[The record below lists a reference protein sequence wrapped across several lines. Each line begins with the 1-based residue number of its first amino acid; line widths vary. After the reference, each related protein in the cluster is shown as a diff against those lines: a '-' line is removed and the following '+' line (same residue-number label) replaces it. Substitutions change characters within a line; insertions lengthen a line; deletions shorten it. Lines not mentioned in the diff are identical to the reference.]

1 MQFILVDRP
10 TVGIHHSGYSHF
22 KIRSNPN
29 GRAIDQNELHQFIT
43 TQINIKNFSPYKVF
57 HIYFGSLCDS
67 KCIIEFY
74 QFRFFLLKINAIP
87 VGKIAKRN
95 RNRKETFF
103 INSALKL
110 QCHVVKYTL
119 LDSFLGDFAHWDS
132 TLLQA
137 LNYIIFCYV
146 CNTYL

>member
-10 TVGIHHSGYSHF
+10 TVGIHHSGYSHMCNLFQNTF
-22 KIRSNPN
+22 KSQ
-29 GRAIDQNELHQFIT
+29 QNELHQFIT

-110 QCHVVKYTL
+110 QCHVVKYTPT
-119 LDSFLGDFAHWDS
+119 DSFLGDFAHWDS